1 MEIINLA
8 NELKRIRD
16 TSSDVILP
24 SQSIHA
30 IEDQGTLKLDLQN
43 FGKWPLT
50 RHGGA
55 QVAEKAGIPTLYF
68 HKMLDAGKTDLAAQ
82 NVNGWFNTQEDNRL
96 VRIADGQ
103 VRAVLSDRYRQLDNY
118 DLAMQVM
125 DKAKNH
131 GAIFQDCQLTDTRM
145 YLKLTVPGQ
154 MEDLKAQATPGSH
167 ERIDLNADDPVIP
180 GLIVSNSEVGAGAFR
195 VEPFVYR
202 LMCKN
207 GLIGTDTLYKVHLGG
222 RMDIGQTIYKDDTL
236 RTMDQALWSQVRDII
251 EATFDKTLL
260 HKQIENLRRAD
271 KLPIKEPQ
279 EAIDAVVKDLAL
291 SEEKEKDL
299 LRYFAKEST
308 NGETVFSLV
317 NGITRLAQDS
327 KNYDDRIEI
336 ERYAGAKLEKALTIP
351 AQ

>member
-1 MEIINLA
+1 MEIIDLA
-8 NELKRIRD
+8 QELKRIRE
-16 TSSDVILP
+16 TSNDVIIP
-24 SQSIHA
+24 SQQIKA
-30 IEDQGTLKLDLQN
+30 IEDQGTLKLDLKN
-43 FGKWPLT
+43 YGKWPLT
-50 RHGGA
+50 RHGGV

-68 HKMLDAGKTDLAAQ
+68 HKMLDEGKVDLAAQ
-82 NVNGWFNTQEDNRL
+82 NVNGWFSTQEDNRL
-96 VRIADGQ
+96 VRIADGS
-103 VRAVLSDRYRQLDNY
+103 VRAVLSDRYRQLDNF

-125 DKAKNH
+125 DKAKDH
-131 GAIFQDCQLTDTRM
+131 GAVFQDCQLTDTRM
-145 YLKLTVPGQ
+145 YLKLTIPGQ
-154 MEDLKAQATPGSH
+154 MEDLKAKATPGSH
-167 ERIDLNADDPVIP
+167 ERIELNAEDPVIP

-202 LMCKN
+202 LVCKN

-222 RMDIGQTIYKDDTL
+222 RMELGQTVYKDDTL
-236 RTMDQALWSQVRDII
+236 QSMDRALWGQVRDII

-271 KLPIKEPQ
+271 KIAIAEPQ
-279 EAIDAVVKDLAL
+279 EALDAVVKDLSL

-327 KNYDDRIEI
+327 KNYDDRVEI
-336 ERYAGAKLEKALTIP
+336 ERYAGQKLEKALAPI